1 MRSEKGFT
9 LAEMLVVLVLLT
21 ILCTAVAPS
30 LYRNWQQ
37 ATMDFAIQQL
47 HRDLRWAQWEAG
59 SKQKKMTVTFY
70 RDRQPY
76 RYVIRYAGQPLN
88 LRYRTLPGSLDKLEA
103 QTIIIET
110 DKRFQKNG
118 HVLLQKGDC
127 KRYVY
132 YYQTGRSRV
141 TKKATG

>member
-76 RYVIRYAGQPLN
+76 RYVIRYAEQPLN
-88 LRYRTLPGSLDKLEA
+88 LRYRTLPDSLDKFEA